1 MNTNLETLRLLPK
14 YVHAICS
21 DATLFFSD
29 EPTIATQE
37 RKVILLHDISLIKEQ
52 LLILEKY
59 LNM

>member
-1 MNTNLETLRLLPK
+1 MNTNLEILRLFPK

-21 DATLFFSD
+21 DATLVFSD